1 MASAEK
7 TEEKGKLRTEPNSIV
22 QGEIYLSLLHRLFPN
37 GLSEQEILQ
46 GLNDLVYEHFCVKVT
61 DTKKSLFSPN
71 IGLYPRDLVKLVI
84 RRYEKSIGKET
95 C

>member
-1 MASAEK
+1 M
-7 TEEKGKLRTEPNSIV
+7 
-22 QGEIYLSLLHRLFPN
+22 
-37 GLSEQEILQ
+37 SEQEILQ

-84 RRYEKSIGKET
+84 LLENKYSIRFSEEELNKDEFD
-95 C
+95 CLEVIASLIYMHLYN